1 MAGVE
6 VPAISR
12 SLKKLGVT
20 VRATQSPW
28 MATLGDVTREKTY
41 CFKLKKRVESKR
53 ALFTASL
60 RNINQ
65 FNVTR
70 LKGYPNEGGTCE
82 TISCVYYLPEV

>member
-1 MAGVE
+1 ME

-20 VRATQSPW
+20 VRATQSPR
-28 MATLGDVTREKTY
+28 MATLGDVTREKTC

-53 ALFTASL
+53 AVFTVSL

-70 LKGYPNEGGTCE
+70 LKGTQMKK
-82 TISCVYYLPEV
+82 VLVRR

>member
-1 MAGVE
+1 ME

-20 VRATQSPW
+20 VRATQSPR
-28 MATLGDVTREKTY
+28 MATLRDVTREKTC

-53 ALFTASL
+53 AVFTVSL

-70 LKGYPNEGGTCE
+70 LKGTQMKK
-82 TISCVYYLPEV
+82 VLVRR

>member
-1 MAGVE
+1 M
-6 VPAISR
+6 
-12 SLKKLGVT
+12 T

-41 CFKLKKRVESKR
+41 CFKLKKRVKSIR
-53 ALFTASL
+53 AVFTVSL

-65 FNVTR
+65 FNMTR
-70 LKGYPNEGGTCE
+70 LKGYPNERGTCQ